1 MSEDNDT
8 SCLISETSIISIMGI
23 LAGCFAGCLTY
34 MLKSRCVRIKCGCL
48 ELERDVIPSNNINN
62 NI

>member
-1 MSEDNDT
+1 MSEE
-8 SCLISETSIISIMGI
+8 SCFISETSIISIMGI

-62 NI
+62 I